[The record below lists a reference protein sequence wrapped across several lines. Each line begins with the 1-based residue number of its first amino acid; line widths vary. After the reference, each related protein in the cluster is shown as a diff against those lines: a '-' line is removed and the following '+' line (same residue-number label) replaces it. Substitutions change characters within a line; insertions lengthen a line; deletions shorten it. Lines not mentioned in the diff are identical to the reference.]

1 MAFCLIKSE
10 PSANFWNALVRKY
23 DPDHT
28 DKTDKFSMVDVE
40 PVMPTKTPVTLA
52 QVKAEPKLSE
62 LALVRQAQLSV
73 LPVTTQH
80 WRVCT
85 RSQRSNPDK

>member
-1 MAFCLIKSE
+1 MAFCLMKPE
-10 PSANFWNALVRKY
+10 PSANFWNALVREY
-23 DPDHT
+23 NPDHT

-40 PVMPTKTPVTLA
+40 PVMPTKIPVTLA

-62 LALVRQAQLSV
+62 LTLVRQAQLSV

-80 WRVCT
+80 WRILYKIAKVK
-85 RSQRSNPDK
+85 S